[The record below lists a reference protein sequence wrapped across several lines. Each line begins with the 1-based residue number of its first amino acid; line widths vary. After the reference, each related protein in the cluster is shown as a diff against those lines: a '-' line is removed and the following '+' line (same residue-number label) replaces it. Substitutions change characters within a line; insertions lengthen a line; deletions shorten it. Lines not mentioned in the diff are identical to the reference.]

1 MSTLLSIEEPAAAP
15 PRPRPQWRAFTEMGF
30 RPLYLAGCFWAL
42 ASVLLW
48 VHAPARLTGVLN
60 GMFWHAHEMLWG
72 FVATIAVGFLLTAGA
87 NWTGKNP
94 LHGTPLA
101 ILCAVWI
108 VARAGYLVPGRPAF
122 VVAAAADLLFFL
134 WAAGA
139 LGRAVAVTRN
149 QRNYGIPF
157 LLLGLAATNALYLW
171 ASVQGDYFALMRY
184 FNAGLLCMAVLTL
197 LIARRVIPFF
207 AKRAVAGLDIPPH
220 TRSGHWQL
228 GTGIVAIACLL
239 AGQPQAAALALAAT
253 GLIAL
258 AQWISWKPWAV
269 RKVPLLWILYA
280 GYCGLGIGLLAGA
293 AQLAGYVLRPAWPAH
308 VIGVAGFS
316 VLILGMVTRT
326 ALGHLG
332 RPLQTDRS
340 MVLSYALMILAALLR
355 LAALLP
361 TAATIGFLHASATAW
376 ALAFALY
383 LWRFFPM
390 MIRPRADAGKTAA
403 PVMKVVPVARRP
415 AA

>member
-1 MSTLLSIEEPAAAP
+1 MTPLLSIEEPVKKPPPAP
-15 PRPRPQWRAFTEMGF
+15 PEWRAFTEMGF

-42 ASVLLW
+42 FSVLLW

-94 LHGTPLA
+94 LRGNPLA
-101 ILCAVWI
+101 ALCGLWI
-108 VARAGYLVPGRPAF
+108 VARVGYLIAGRAAF
-122 VVAAAADLLFFL
+122 IIAAAADLLFFL

-149 QRNYGIPF
+149 QRNYGVPF
-157 LLLGLAATNALYLW
+157 LLLALGATNGLYLW
-171 ASVQGDYFALMRY
+171 ATVQGDYVTLMRY
-184 FNAGLLCMAVLTL
+184 FNAGLLSMAVLTL
-197 LIARRVIPFF
+197 LIARRVMPFF
-207 AKRAVAGLDIPPH
+207 AKRGVAGLDIPPH

-228 GTGIVAIACLL
+228 GFGVVAIVCLL
-239 AGQPQAAALALAAT
+239 AGVQHVAALALAASGT
-253 GLIAL
+253 IAL
-258 AQWISWKPWAV
+258 VQWVSWKPWAV
-269 RKVPLLWILYA
+269 RRVPLLWILYA
-280 GYCGLGIGLLAGA
+280 GYLGLGIGLLVGA
-293 AQLAGYVLRPAWPAH
+293 AQLAGLVIRQAWPAH

-332 RPLQTDRS
+332 RPLRTDRS

-361 TAATIGFLHASATAW
+361 TAATLGLLHASATAW
-376 ALAFALY
+376 AFALGLY

-390 MIRPRADAGKTAA
+390 MIRPRADAAA
-403 PVMKVVPVARRP
+403 KQAAAVMRVVPVSRP
-415 AA
+415 KP